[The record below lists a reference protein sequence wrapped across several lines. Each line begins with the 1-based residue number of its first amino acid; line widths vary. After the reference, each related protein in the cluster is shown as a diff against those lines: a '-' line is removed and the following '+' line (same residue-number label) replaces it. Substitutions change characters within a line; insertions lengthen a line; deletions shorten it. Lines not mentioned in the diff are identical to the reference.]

1 MGIADQELFV
11 RCERCGSEVA
21 TGIRR
26 TEAGL
31 AESPPGRRM
40 VRCHR
45 CGRLGD
51 YDDPAFYHRV
61 IEGGRDAPEYPVREG
76 GAPRC

>member
-1 MGIADQELFV
+1 MRIADQELFV

-26 TEAGL
+26 TEEGL
-31 AESPPGRRM
+31 AGRPPGPRQ

-45 CGRLGD
+45 CGRLGE
-51 YDDPAFYHRV
+51 YDDPAFYHRAIV
-61 IEGGRDAPEYPVREG
+61 GGAERPEYPVREG
-76 GAPRC
+76 GAQ